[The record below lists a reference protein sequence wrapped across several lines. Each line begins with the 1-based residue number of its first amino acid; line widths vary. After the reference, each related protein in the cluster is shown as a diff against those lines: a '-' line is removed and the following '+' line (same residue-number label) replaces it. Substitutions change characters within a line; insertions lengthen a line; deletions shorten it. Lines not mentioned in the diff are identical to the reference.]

1 MLVEGVQIQKGIA
14 NTERL
19 SWDGRFRSDSMS
31 NLRLQGHAWSGFAS
45 SSSSSSSLLTFS
57 RLALNNVIGFV
68 KVNSE
73 IETNIQVTREIE
85 SDIVKCSEIESSLS
99 VKESDLTRSFLASQ
113 YELTGLIS
121 VTGLLHPNS
130 LWIWAES
137 VINVTLICFIQGDSR
152 NSLKLLDDEIRRLR
166 NEHSERL
173 RRITEKR

>member
-1 MLVEGVQIQKGIA
+1 MLVLGHAYWANVSPRGPLIHISPELIRRKQVCDIWFWKEGSA
-14 NTERL
+14 RERL
-19 SWDGRFRSDSMS
+19 SRDGRFRSDSMS

-68 KVNSE
+68 KVNLE
-73 IETNIQVTREIE
+73 IEANIQVTREIE

-121 VTGLLHPNS
+121 VTGLLRLNS
-130 LWIWAES
+130 LWILSWIS
-137 VINVTLICFIQGDSR
+137 D
-152 NSLKLLDDEIRRLR
+152 
-166 NEHSERL
+166 
-173 RRITEKR
+173 